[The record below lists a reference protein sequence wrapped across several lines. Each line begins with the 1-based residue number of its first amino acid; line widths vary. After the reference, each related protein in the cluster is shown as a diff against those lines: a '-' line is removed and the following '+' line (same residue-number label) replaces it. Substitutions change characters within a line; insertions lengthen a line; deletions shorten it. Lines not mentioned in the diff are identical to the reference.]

1 MESRQPSNE
10 ALIRV
15 IREEWGR
22 LLAALIYQFGDL
34 SQAEDALQDA
44 VEVAFRRWPVIG
56 VPDNPAAWL
65 MTSARRRII
74 DQLRRART
82 LSAKLPLLAR
92 ETDVATLEDTIID
105 TEEIPDERL
114 RLIFTCCHP
123 ALNQEAQI
131 ALTLRTLGGLSTTE
145 IAHALLIAEPTVGQR
160 ISRAR
165 RKIREAGIPFETP
178 EGADLADRLD
188 TVLRVLYL
196 IYNEGYV
203 ASEGALLF
211 RVDLAT
217 EAIRLGRVLVRLM
230 PDEPEAIGL
239 LALMLLND
247 ARRDARIN
255 GNGELVTL
263 DQQDRTR
270 WNCDSIIEGTALVD
284 RALRMR
290 RPGLYQ
296 LQAAISALHCQAK
309 TADNTDWPQIVALY
323 DVMMTI
329 APTPIVALNRAAAVS
344 MAEGPERGLFAIA
357 QIDQIDQLEDY
368 HLLHASRADM
378 LRRAGRLIEA
388 RSAYERAIALTNN
401 TTERGFLARRVSSLA

>member
-1 MESRQPSNE
+1 MESWQTSNE
-10 ALIRV
+10 VLVRV
-15 IREEWGR
+15 VRDEWGR
-22 LLAALIYQFGDL
+22 LLAALTYQFGNL
-34 SQAEDALQDA
+34 SQAEDVLQDA
-44 VEVAFRRWPVIG
+44 VEVAYRRWPIAG

-65 MTSARRRII
+65 MTCARRRMI
-74 DQLRRART
+74 DHIRRAQM
-82 LSAKLPLLAR
+82 LNAKLPLLQF
-92 ETDVATLEDTIID
+92 EEIVATLEDTIID

-160 ISRAR
+160 ISRAK
-165 RKIREAGIPFETP
+165 RKIREASIPFETP
-178 EGADLADRLD
+178 AAADLPDRLD
-188 TVLRVLYL
+188 TVLQVLYL
-196 IYNEGYV
+196 IFNEGYV
-203 ASEGALLF
+203 ASEGKLLF

-217 EAIRLGRVLVRLM
+217 EAIRLGGVLVRLM

-239 LALMLLND
+239 HSLMLLND
-247 ARRDARIN
+247 ARRDARIDAN
-255 GNGELVTL
+255 DELVTL
-263 DQQDRTR
+263 DEQDRTR
-270 WNCDSIIEGTALVD
+270 WNRRSIAEGARLVD

-290 RPGLYQ
+290 RPGLFQ
-296 LQAAISALHCQAK
+296 LQAAISALHCQAE
-309 TADNTDWPQIVALY
+309 TPGDTDWPQIVALY

-344 MAEGPERGLFAIA
+344 MAEGPEEGLVAIA
-357 QIDQIDQLEDY
+357 QIDQLEQLEEY

-388 RSAYERAIALTNN
+388 RAAYERAIALTNN
-401 TTERGFLARRVSSLA
+401 STERGFLAGRVSSLA

>member
-1 MESRQPSNE
+1 MDIRQPSID
-10 ALIRV
+10 ALV
-15 IREEWGR
+15 GVVREEWGR
-22 LLAALIYQFGDL
+22 LLAALTYQFGDL
-34 SQAEDALQDA
+34 SQAEDALQDV
-44 VEVAFRRWPVIG
+44 VEAAYRRWPVTG
-56 VPDNPAAWL
+56 VPENPAAWL
-65 MTSARRRII
+65 MTSARRRLI
-74 DQLRRART
+74 DHIRRTQT
-82 LSAKLPLLAR
+82 LNAKLPLLAT
-92 ETDVATLEDTIID
+92 ELFEKEDMDID

-145 IAHALLIAEPTVGQR
+145 IAHALLISEPTVGQR
-160 ISRAR
+160 ISRAK

-178 EGADLADRLD
+178 EGADLPDRLD
-188 TVLRVLYL
+188 TVLHALYL

-211 RVDLAT
+211 RIDLST
-217 EAIRLGRVLVRLM
+217 EAIRLARVLVRLM
-230 PDEPEAIGL
+230 PDEPEGIGL

-247 ARRDARIN
+247 ARRDARIDS
-255 GNGELVTL
+255 NGELVTL

-270 WNCDSIIEGTALVD
+270 WNRSSIAEGTGLVD

-290 RPGLYQ
+290 RPGLFQ
-296 LQAAISALHCQAK
+296 LQAAISALHCQAE
-309 TADNTDWPQIVALY
+309 TPGDTDWPQIVALY

-329 APTPIVALNRAAAVS
+329 APTPIVALNRAAAIS
-344 MAEGPERGLFAIA
+344 MAEGPEQGLFAIA
-357 QIDQIDQLEDY
+357 QIDHLEQLEEY

-388 RSAYERAIALTNN
+388 RTAYERAIALTNN
-401 TTERGFLARRVSSLA
+401 TTERGFLARRASSLV

>member
-1 MESRQPSNE
+1 M
-10 ALIRV
+10 
-15 IREEWGR
+15 
-22 LLAALIYQFGDL
+22 
-34 SQAEDALQDA
+34 
-44 VEVAFRRWPVIG
+44 
-56 VPDNPAAWL
+56 
-65 MTSARRRII
+65 I
-74 DQLRRART
+74 DHIRRAQS
-82 LSAKLPLLAR
+82 LSAKLPLLAF
-92 ETDVATLEDTIID
+92 EKIVATLEDTIID

-160 ISRAR
+160 ISRAK

-178 EGADLADRLD
+178 AAADLPDRLD
-188 TVLRVLYL
+188 AVLHVLYL

-203 ASEGALLF
+203 ASEGKLLF

-230 PDEPEAIGL
+230 PDEPEAMGL

-247 ARRDARIN
+247 ARRDARVDA
-255 GNGELVTL
+255 NGELVTL
-263 DQQDRTR
+263 DEQDRTR
-270 WNCDSIIEGTALVD
+270 WDRRSITEGTRLVD

-290 RPGLYQ
+290 RPGLFQ
-296 LQAAISALHCQAK
+296 LQAAISALHCQAE
-309 TADNTDWPQIVALY
+309 TSDDTDWRQIVALY

-344 MAEGPERGLFAIA
+344 MAEGPEAGLVAIA
-357 QIDQIDQLEDY
+357 QIDQLDQLEEY

-378 LRRAGRLIEA
+378 LRRAGQLIEA

-401 TTERGFLARRVSSLA
+401 STERGFLARRVSSLV

>member
-1 MESRQPSNE
+1 MGASQRSDE
-10 ALIRV
+10 ALVSIVRD
-15 IREEWGR
+15 EWGR
-22 LLAALIYQFGDL
+22 LLAALTLQFGDL

-44 VEVAFRRWPVIG
+44 VETAFRRWPVTG
-56 VPDNPAAWL
+56 APANPAAWL
-65 MTSARRRII
+65 MTCARRRMI
-74 DQLRRART
+74 DHIRRAQT
-82 LSAKLPLLAR
+82 LNAKLPLLAF
-92 ETDVATLEDTIID
+92 EMATLEDIIID

-160 ISRAR
+160 ISRAK

-178 EGADLADRLD
+178 AAADLPDRLE
-188 TVLRVLYL
+188 TVLEVLYL
-196 IYNEGYV
+196 VYNEGYV
-203 ASEGALLF
+203 ASEGRLLF

-217 EAIRLGRVLVRLM
+217 EAIRLGHVLVRLM
-230 PDEPEAIGL
+230 PDEPEALGL

-247 ARRDARIN
+247 ARRDARIDC
-255 GNGELVTL
+255 NGELVTL
-263 DQQDRTR
+263 DQQDRSR
-270 WNCDSIIEGTALVD
+270 WNRDSIVEGTELVD

-296 LQAAISALHCQAK
+296 LQAAISALHCQAE
-309 TADNTDWPQIVALY
+309 APGETDWLQIVALY

-344 MAEGPERGLFAIA
+344 MAEGPDQGLIA
-357 QIDQIDQLEDY
+357 LAHIDQLDQLEDY

-378 LRRAGRLIEA
+378 LRRAGRFTEA
-388 RSAYERAIALTNN
+388 RAAYERAIALTNN
-401 TTERGFLARRVSSLA
+401 TTERGFLARRASSLV